1 MNNTS
6 SKKRK
11 RGKKVSPQPST
22 PPANR
27 RDKRDRQHRVVND
40 EVNNEDGILDKVL
53 HVLRVRSKV
62 SYTEDDCT
70 EEEMSKYDEDYEI
83 QEENDDDHIDDA
95 AITEE
100 TDEIAPPPQRMD
112 RLKMQEEL

>member
-27 RDKRDRQHRVVND
+27 RDKRDRQPHD
-40 EVNNEDGILDKVL
+40 EVNNEDSILDKVIR
-53 HVLRVRSKV
+53 VLRVRSKV
-62 SYTEDDCT
+62 SYTDDECT
-70 EEEMSKYDEDYEI
+70 EEMSKYDEDYEI
-83 QEENDDDHIDDA
+83 QEENNDDHIDDA
-95 AITEE
+95 GIIEE
-100 TDEIAPPPQRMD
+100 TDEIAPPPQGMD

>member
-53 HVLRVRSKV
+53 RVLRVRSKV

-70 EEEMSKYDEDYEI
+70 EEMSKYDEDYEI
-83 QEENDDDHIDDA
+83 QEENDDDHIDDT
-95 AITEE
+95 AIIEE

>member
-11 RGKKVSPQPST
+11 RGKKVSPQPT
-22 PPANR
+22 PPVNR
-27 RDKRDRQHRVVND
+27 RDKRDRQRVVND
-40 EVNNEDGILDKVL
+40 EVTNEDGILDKVL
-53 HVLRVRSKV
+53 RVLRVRSKV
-62 SYTEDDCT
+62 SYTEDDST
-70 EEEMSKYDEDYEI
+70 EEMSKYDEDYEI

-95 AITEE
+95 AIIEE